1 MAFSPT
7 GRLLASADN
16 YDNTVWVLS
25 LAPPSASITSP
36 TGSGVYALGQ
46 SVTTAF
52 SRIDAAYG
60 PGIASCEGDPG
71 PGIASRADSN
81 AAESGPGR
89 LDTGP
94 VGPHAYTVTA
104 PSKDGQTAKATI
116 NYAVAAP
123 PTVTISAPA
132 NGARYPAGKVLDAG
146 YGCQEGAYGPGLAS
160 CAGPVPNGTRLD
172 TGTPGGHTFT
182 FTVTSP
188 RRSGRENHR
197 HLHGAPPRQP
207 HCRLPYRYPGRWDDH
222 LAGQGPRPG
231 QTRRAR
237 NSLDRVPP
245 VRLWPRARQRDPRRL
260 NSPPRDLN
268 GYGTKLVHRHGH
280 VVVLRLSVTY
290 TPTYG
295 IQHTVRLYGLHL
307 PR

>member
-16 YDNTVWVLS
+16 YDNTVSVLS

-52 SRIDAAYG
+52 ARTDAAYG

-89 LDTGP
+89 LDTGT

-104 PSKDGQTAKATI
+104 TSKDGQTAKATI

-172 TGTPGGHTFT
+172 TATLGRHT
-182 FTVTSP
+182 FTVTVTSHDGQDARTTVTYTVLRP
-188 RRSGRENHR
+188 GNHIVVSHINTQADGTITLQAKVPGPGKLDVLETASTASHRFASGRVHASATR
-197 HLHGAPPRQP
+197 AGSIHL
-207 HCRLPYRYPGRWDDH
+207 
-222 LAGQGPRPG
+222 
-231 QTRRAR
+231 
-237 NSLDRVPP
+237 RV
-245 VRLWPRARQRDPRRL
+245 
-260 NSPPRDLN
+260 SLN
-268 GYGTKLVHRHGH
+268 GYGTKVVHRHGH